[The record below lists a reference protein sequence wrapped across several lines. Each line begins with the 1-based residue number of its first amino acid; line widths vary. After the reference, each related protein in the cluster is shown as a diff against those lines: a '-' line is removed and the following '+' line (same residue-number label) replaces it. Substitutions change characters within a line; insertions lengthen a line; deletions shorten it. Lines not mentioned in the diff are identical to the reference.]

1 MKDIHGRIARAGDNI
16 IVFSEVNI
24 NGHDVVSQSGPFNI
38 YEDKGSLFVSDSG
51 DDLSE
56 VFYFEIVTNI

>member
-1 MKDIHGRIARAGDNI
+1 MEDTNGRIAKAGDQVL
-16 IVFSEVNI
+16 VFSEVNI
-24 NGHDVVSQSGPFNI
+24 NGHDVLSQSGPFNI

-56 VFYFEIVTNI
+56 VFDFEIITNI